1 MDKIINLVIN
11 ADKEKIIQH
20 SAENMSYER
29 VFKRRSSEV
38 EEMKLYALPVITEEV
53 VTKNWQETMRGVS
66 LGDAIRK
73 DVSFHNLFK
82 KHNAPMEA
90 SLVQAFEELHKGFMN
105 RKNKK
110 DYKEVYKVDFLW
122 KKIEAWIIKNKAQK
136 NIEDLCHYLAQFED
150 DFKIDK
156 TLKLLSDLSRLSFS
170 NKSFINFIRYY
181 PVLGDYLV
189 DNHFSF
195 STINNL
201 LRLHIWSNSINL
213 ILHFRED
220 YILDFYS
227 YDNDE
232 KMPKERLI
240 YNLSGTFS
248 SSSTFRKS
256 YKIERLLSMLDKEMD
271 KFEDEKNNRNVRVIG
286 YKSHRIEKYVDPIF
300 KSINKIEKDKIFC
313 INNSKIFSG

>member
-1 MDKIINLVIN
+1 MDKTIDLVLN
-11 ADKEKIIQH
+11 AKKEKIVPHTVNKI
-20 SAENMSYER
+20 SYEQ
-29 VFKRRSSEV
+29 VLNSHLPEV
-38 EEMKLYALPVITEEV
+38 EAMKLYALPTITDEV
-53 VTKNWQETMRGVS
+53 VTKNLQETMRSFSWGNVIGKNISSHTTSKTKVGV
-66 LGDAIRK
+66 LEE
-73 DVSFHNLFK
+73 SFL
-82 KHNAPMEA
+82 
-90 SLVQAFEELHKGFMN
+90 QAFDEIHKSFIE

-110 DYKEVYKVDFLW
+110 DYIEVYKVDFLW
-122 KKIEAWIIKNKAQK
+122 KRIEAWIVKSKAKQSV
-136 NIEDLCHYLAQFED
+136 EELCQYLEQYKD
-150 DFKIDK
+150 DFQIDK
-156 TLKLLSDLSRLSFS
+156 TLKLLDDLKKLSFS

-195 STINNL
+195 ATINNL

-232 KMPKERLI
+232 KLPKERLI

-256 YKIERLLSMLDKEMD
+256 YKIERLLSILDKEMD
-271 KFEDEKNNRNVRVIG
+271 EFDDEKNKKNVRVIG
-286 YKSHRIEKYVDPIF
+286 YKSHRIEHVYPLF
-300 KSINKIEKDKIFC
+300 KSIDNKEKDKILY
-313 INNSKIFSG
+313 INNPRICSG